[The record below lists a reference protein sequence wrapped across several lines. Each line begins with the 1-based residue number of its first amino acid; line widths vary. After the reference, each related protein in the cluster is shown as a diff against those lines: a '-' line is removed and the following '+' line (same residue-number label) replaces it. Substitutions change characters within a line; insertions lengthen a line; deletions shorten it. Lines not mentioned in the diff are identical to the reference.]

1 MAFIPLYDDNNAIFP
16 IGSLTRDSVHP
27 RILIFTEGTVLGPRH
42 WWEFF
47 NDKGYVPVGRC
58 VEKIRGWEVRGAY
71 IAYLTS
77 HRSPTDVA
85 AIRGILQRSGFPGSR
100 LFYRD
105 VGEEYHHVA
114 EKIVPD
120 VLIED
125 DCRSIG
131 GQRNWT
137 ITYVK
142 PEIKLLIHSIVVREF
157 KGIDHLP
164 DELQELLA

>member
-1 MAFIPLYDDNNAIFP
+1 MPFLPLRDDRTIDFQTGNLA
-16 IGSLTRDSVHP
+16 RDPVHP

-47 NDKGYVPVGRC
+47 NDKGYIPVGRC
-58 VEKIRGWEVRGAY
+58 VEKIHGWEEQGAR

-77 HRSPTDVA
+77 RRKPADVA
-85 AIRGILQRSGFPGSR
+85 AICEILRKGEFAGSH
-100 LFYRD
+100 LFYRGE
-105 VGEEYHHVA
+105 GEEYHHIA
-114 EKIVPD
+114 EQVVPD

-131 GQRNWT
+131 GSRNWT

-142 PEIKLLIHSIVVREF
+142 PEIKQLIHSIVVPEF
-157 KGIDHLP
+157 KGIDLLP
-164 DELQELLA
+164 DELAKLIG